1 MPPEYMLAGPQAAQE
16 PDGAGL
22 SLRQIYMVLLAHWR
36 LSFVLFACIVALAVV
51 VIKKMPRTYTATSTL
66 ILDYQSSDP
75 MGGREFPAGMIGS
88 YIATQIEVL
97 QSSDILDPVI
107 ERLNLTKD
115 PEFTTGY
122 APKNGSMAAW
132 TRESVR
138 SKLSISSGAYGSQ
151 LIHITVNSKS
161 PYRAAEL
168 ANAVASELE
177 TQQVRRLTEPASQR
191 ASRYGGEVQ
200 LLADRV
206 NAIQAKIATVRHRSG
221 LTDLTASQNDSDT
234 AALNN
239 LEARYLE
246 AENQRRNAEV
256 RLGADSAS
264 GGNTGVAPNVQALR
278 TQLNTYAAQMAQL
291 RTTYGSQHTKV
302 LELQNQIDATQRAL
316 ESAVSSHVANAS
328 VELAAAREL
337 EEKLRVAVEQQRAKV
352 MQARGIQ
359 DESQKLLLELD
370 SARTAYKAA
379 LDELDHV
386 QVTARGQY
394 SNISVMSHAEVPV
407 RPTSPKSLKLF
418 MLAVFAA
425 FAAGIALPFLWDLLF
440 DRRIRCGDDITN
452 DLHLPLLAEFNAQSA
467 RGPT

>member
-1 MPPEYMLAGPQAAQE
+1 MSPEYMLPGPVAGPDAE
-16 PDGAGL
+16 GAGL
-22 SLRQIYMVLLAHWR
+22 TLRQIYMVLLAHWR
-36 LSFVLFACIVALAVV
+36 VSCVIVACIIALSVV

-107 ERLNLTKD
+107 ERLKLTKD
-115 PEFTTGY
+115 PEFTVGY
-122 APKNGSMAAW
+122 APKNGSLAAW
-132 TRESVR
+132 ARESVR

-151 LIHITVNSKS
+151 LIHITINSRS
-161 PYRAAEL
+161 PFRAAEL
-168 ANAVASELE
+168 ANAVATELE

-206 NAIQAKIATVRHRSG
+206 NVIEAKIAAVRHRSG
-221 LTDLTASQNDSDT
+221 LTDLTASLNDSDT

-239 LEARYLE
+239 LETRYLE
-246 AENQRRNAEV
+246 AQNQRRNAEV
-256 RLGADSAS
+256 RLSADSAS
-264 GGNTGVAPNVQALR
+264 GGNAGVAPNIQALR
-278 TQLNTYAAQMAQL
+278 TQLNSYAAQMAQL

-302 LELQNQIDATQRAL
+302 LELQNQIDATQRTLDTA
-316 ESAVSSHVANAS
+316 ASSNVANAS
-328 VELAAAREL
+328 IELAAAGEL
-337 EEKLRVAVEQQRAKV
+337 EEKLRVAVEQQRAKL
-352 MQARGIQ
+352 MQARGVQ

-370 SARTAYKAA
+370 SARSAYKAA

-425 FAAGIALPFLWDLLF
+425 FAAGIALPFLWDLFF

-452 DLHLPLLAEFNAQSA
+452 DLRLPLLAEFTTQSA
-467 RGPT
+467 RGRA